1 MSSSGKIIVGFADG
15 AAEGLVVG
23 LLVAGLLDGVIVII
37 LLGVIVGFIDGAA
50 EGLVVGLLVVG
61 LLDGVIVIVLLGV
74 IVDVI
79 VGRFL
84 NRTLL
89 FPSSS
94 KSVGIMLLHEDAEES
109 DGIIEVGK
117 LLHVVVLDEGERDDE
132 ALDGETVGRKVNNGL
147 EGEEDDA
154 LVETLDGFSV
164 GGRDGEAKRDGE
176 REDWI

>member
-1 MSSSGKIIVGFADG
+1 MSSAGKIIVGFADG
-15 AAEGLVVG
+15 AAEGLAVG
-23 LLVAGLLDGVIVII
+23 LLVVGLLDGVIVIV

-50 EGLVVGLLVVG
+50 EGLPVGLLVVG

-74 IVDVI
+74 IVDFI

-94 KSVGIMLLHEDAEES
+94 KSVGIMLLREDAEES

-147 EGEEDDA
+147 EGEEDGA

-176 REDWI
+176 RED

>member
-1 MSSSGKIIVGFADG
+1 MSSSGKIIVGFA
-15 AAEGLVVG
+15 
-23 LLVAGLLDGVIVII
+23 
-37 LLGVIVGFIDGAA
+37 DGAA

-74 IVDVI
+74 IVDFI

-94 KSVGIMLLHEDAEES
+94 KSVGIMLLREDAEES

-147 EGEEDDA
+147 EGEEDGA
-154 LVETLDGFSV
+154 LVETLYGFSV
-164 GGRDGEAKRDGE
+164 GGRDGEAVAKCDGQ